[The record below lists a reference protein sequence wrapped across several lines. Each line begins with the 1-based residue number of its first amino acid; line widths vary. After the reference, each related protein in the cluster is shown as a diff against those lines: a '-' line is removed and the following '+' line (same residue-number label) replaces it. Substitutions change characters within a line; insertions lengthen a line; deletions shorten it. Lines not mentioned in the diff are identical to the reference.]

1 MWDMLEN
8 YKEVVD
14 ALEATNESVISHSV
28 NDVLRVLTVFSVFFL
43 PLTLIA
49 SVFGMNN
56 RIPGQGSVEGFW
68 LVVGVMVLTL
78 GGMLAYFRRRG
89 WL

>member
-1 MWDMLEN
+1 
-8 YKEVVD
+8 
-14 ALEATNESVISHSV
+14 
-28 NDVLRVLTVFSVFFL
+28 VLRVLTVFSVFFL

-56 RIPGQGSVEGFW
+56 HIPGQGSVEGFW
-68 LVVGVMVLTL
+68 IVVGVMVLTL